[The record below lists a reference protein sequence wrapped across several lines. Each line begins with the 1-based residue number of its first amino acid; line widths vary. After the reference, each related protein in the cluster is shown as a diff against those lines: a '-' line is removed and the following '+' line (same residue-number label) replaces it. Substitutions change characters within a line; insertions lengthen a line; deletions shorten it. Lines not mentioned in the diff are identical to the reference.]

1 MRRAFAVLSP
11 CILLGCAAPGDD
23 AGADGSTAAI
33 ADGSTAASTGAG
45 GSSDGPGREDG
56 SGGSDDST
64 GAAPCADG
72 REPAAASEI
81 EGCAALV
88 GTPLCSEGQM
98 HVTQD
103 AVVPWQHDP
112 PASGPHYPTWAAWGE
127 HTGVVPRGN
136 WVHNLEH
143 GGIVLSYR
151 CNDDCEP
158 ELQTLRDVLAA
169 RQQLRILLTKDPLL
183 PGQERFAAIA
193 WTWVLR
199 FDAPDLATLTCFA
212 DQHENHAPE
221 DVPAAV
227 GPPSDQ

>member
-1 MRRAFAVLSP
+1 MLARVAAGDPAAARLCIAEFGPLVWSIARRM
-11 CILLGCAAPGDD
+11 AP
-23 AGADGSTAAI
+23 STAAAEDAVQDI
-33 ADGSTAASTGAG
+33 FIELWKQAG
-45 GSSDGPGREDG
+45 RY
-56 SGGSDDST
+56 
-64 GAAPCADG
+64 
-72 REPAAASEI
+72 EPAAASEI

-193 WTWVLR
+193 WTWTVRL
-199 FDAPDLATLTCFA
+199 
-212 DQHENHAPE
+212 
-221 DVPAAV
+221 
-227 GPPSDQ
+227 